1 MRTFLSF
8 YDRKYGKNFILKDC
22 NNRSVPNKKDC
33 NVPNSQWS
41 VAQKNHCLRLININ
55 IRAKKIQQKN
65 RQKKWINSDIKIK
78 N

>member
-1 MRTFLSF
+1 MIENM
-8 YDRKYGKNFILKDC
+8 GKILILKGC
-22 NNRSVPNKKDC
+22 NNRS
-33 NVPNSQWS
+33 VPNSQWS
-41 VAQKNHCLRLININ
+41 VAQKNHCLKLININ